1 MEKKLH
7 NEIFKIFKKSLELK
21 NKKISKNLNKKNLQ
35 EWDSMSNMALISN
48 IEKKFQLKFNVDE
61 VLKINSVANLLKIV
75 QKKIKS

>member
-1 MEKKLH
+1 MDKNLH
-7 NEIFKIFKKSLELK
+7 NEILKIFKKSLELK

-61 VLKINSVANLLKIV
+61 ILKINSVANLLKIV
-75 QKKIKS
+75 QKKIK

>member
-1 MEKKLH
+1 
-7 NEIFKIFKKSLELK
+7 
-21 NKKISKNLNKKNLQ
+21 
-35 EWDSMSNMALISN
+35 MSNMALISN

>member
-1 MEKKLH
+1 MEKNLH
-7 NEIFKIFKKSLELK
+7 NEILKIFKKSLELK

-48 IEKKFQLKFNVDE
+48 IEKTFQLKFNADE

-75 QKKIKS
+75 EKKIK